1 MEKKPSLS
9 DIGINLANV
18 ANVQALETKDEGAV
32 ELIKVAKKESYKKRE
47 GRFSFVKPELIPLP
61 SKGLLYQFCD
71 DEEVK
76 SGFIRL
82 YPLTLA
88 EEEILT
94 TTKFLKTGVATRMIF
109 DNCIAS
115 NIDASDLLTF
125 DSTYLLYRL
134 RQISYGDDYIINLKC
149 PSSSCEREFK
159 ETIKISELK
168 FEELKDDVEEPIVV
182 KLPMSNYTVTL
193 VYPRVI
199 HGEKLY
205 MKQKDSDE
213 NNTRLLNLIITTVSI
228 QDEKGKE
235 LNPKDWEAFYKAIPA
250 GDRAELTSATKI
262 DTGIDK
268 IKCVCPHCG
277 ESWSETVPIGAEFFR
292 L

>member
-1 MEKKPSLS
+1 MAKQTLA

-18 ANVQALETKDEGAV
+18 VNDEALAAKNDGSAEM
-32 ELIKVAKKESYKKRE
+32 IKEAKKAAYKKRE
-47 GRFSFVKPELIPLP
+47 GRFSFVKSELIPLP
-61 SKGLLYQFCD
+61 SRGLLYQTCE
-71 DEEVK
+71 DEEIK
-76 SGFIRL
+76 NGFIRL
-82 YPLTLA
+82 FPLTLS

-94 TTKFLKTGVATRMIF
+94 TQKFLKTGVATRMIF

-115 NIDASDLLTF
+115 NIDATDILTF

-134 RQISYGDDYIINLKC
+134 RQISYGDDYTIDLKC
-149 PSSSCEREFK
+149 PESSCEREFK

-168 FEELKDDVEEPIVV
+168 FEELEKDVIEPLIV
-182 KLPMSNYTVTL
+182 KLPMSQYTVSL

-199 HGEKLY
+199 HSEKLY
-205 MKQKDSDE
+205 MKQKNSDE

-235 LNPKDWEAFYKAIPA
+235 LSPKDWEEFYKALPA
-250 GDRAELTSATKI
+250 GDRAKLTDATRV

-268 IKCVCPHCG
+268 IKCICPHCG
-277 ESWSETVPIGAEFFR
+277 ASWSETVPIGAEFFR